1 MVLYLMHFCKERKIH
16 SVSNNKATIGHIV
29 ILKQKNEIQYPVQYY
44 HESSTILSLSCFN
57 FLNLLLRCVISRSL
71 YFDCSMKY
79 LLV

>member
-1 MVLYLMHFCKERKIH
+1 MVLYLMHFVI
-16 SVSNNKATIGHIV
+16 NKATIGHTV
-29 ILKQKNEIQYPVQYY
+29 ILKQKNEIQCPVLYH

-57 FLNLLLRCVISRSL
+57 LLNLLLRCVTSRSL